1 LYDIEY
7 VIENITFG
15 ADFLGKPH
23 FRVLIR
29 PKESIGGVTMFTV
42 KVPAKDYSEGEFR
55 RVVND
60 FVQMEIRE
68 IRERRL
74 KERLE
79 RTHMQELKNRYEP
92 IIQRLKRSI
101 IQPEG

>member
-1 LYDIEY
+1 LY
-7 VIENITFG
+7 VIEDITFG

-55 RVVND
+55 RVVNN
-60 FVQMEIRE
+60 FVQMEIQE
-68 IRERRL
+68 IRKRRL
-74 KERLE
+74 KEKLE
-79 RTHMQELKNRYEP
+79 RTHMQELKRRYEP